1 MHWFSGSWP
10 AGTEVHVPTE
20 PASAH
25 DAQFPVHA
33 VVQHT
38 PCSQKFELHWLS
50 AAHVAPTGSLPQLP
64 VTQLFGA
71 TQSMAMVGA
80 VHVVL
85 QAVALSHW

>member
-1 MHWFSGSWP
+1 
-10 AGTEVHVPTE
+10 VPTD
-20 PASAH
+20 PVRAH
-25 DAQFPVHA
+25 DAHVPAHA

-38 PCSQKFELHWLS
+38 PCAQKFELHWLFIAH
-50 AAHVAPTGSLPQLP
+50 AAPMGSLPQLP